1 MKAPWL
7 RPLLLLAGAAS
18 VLWLVWDLGAAN
30 VWEAFHTLGWRLAV
44 LVLVPFA
51 LAVVFDSLGWLLLLT
66 SPGAPFSIL
75 VGARL
80 AGEAVNLATP
90 MASVGG
96 EPLKAY
102 LVREHVPLDEG
113 LASVIVDKTTVVI
126 GQAVFLAAGLLVAL
140 VRDPPRALLYAM
152 TGLLVAE
159 IAGVSGFAWAQ
170 VAGVV
175 GGGGTWMLDRLGL
188 GGVERHREMLTRID
202 HWLRRQYRDRR
213 AAIAG
218 SAVLHA
224 LAWAVGGL
232 EIYVMLRLLG
242 QPVTLGTALALEAF
256 GTAVKFATFMIPGSL
271 GALEGGNAAIF
282 AAFGLGGAL
291 GLVATLVRRLREAT
305 WVLIG
310 MAALSALKTH
320 PAARAASAEPP
331 SEPGRRGRLW

>member
-1 MKAPWL
+1 MKGRWL
-7 RPLLLLAGAAS
+7 RPLLLLAGAAF
-18 VLWLVWDLGAAN
+18 VLWLVWDLGATS

-44 LVLVPFA
+44 LVLAPFS
-51 LAVVFDSLGWLLLLT
+51 LAVVLDSLGWRILLA
-66 SPGAPFSIL
+66 GHVVPFSVL

-80 AGEAVNLATP
+80 AGEAVNLAT
-90 MASVGG
+90 ASVGG

-126 GQAVFLAAGLLVAL
+126 GQALFLAVGLLIAL
-140 VRDPPRALLYAM
+140 ALEPPRALLYAM
-152 TGLLVAE
+152 TGLLAVE
-159 IAGVSGFAWAQ
+159 IVGVGGFALAQ
-170 VAGVV
+170 VTGVL
-175 GGGGTWMLDRLGL
+175 GGSGGWLLDRLGL
-188 GGVERHREMLTRID
+188 GGIERHREMLTRID
-202 HWLRRQYRDRR
+202 HGLGRLYRERR
-213 AAIAG
+213 AEIAG
-218 SAVLHA
+218 SATLHA

-232 EIYVMLRLLG
+232 EIYVILHLLG
-242 QPVTLGTALALEAF
+242 RPVTLGAALTLEAF

-310 MAALSALKTH
+310 MAALSAFKAR
-320 PAARAASAEPP
+320 PAARAS
-331 SEPGRRGRLW
+331 SERRSS